1 MADPEGRSSVDLE
14 DFKFISLLEY
24 SADNRKVSR
33 KKHLLNARQEQFFL
47 PEGHCSCILW
57 EKSPKESEEKHVGIL
72 FLGGARYNEPSTWEL
87 GNSLTLMEFILSS
100 SDVEINSCNVFGP
113 DKLRGSSL
121 FPLQGSTL
129 INARSKLPP
138 DPEEYVLLLWGGID
152 TRTMTCT
159 NELMKINVTAK
170 DKQNKRTA
178 SGSKKMPE
186 SLNFEIDLTAL
197 TGNKTPSTEGSA
209 FQMGTVPSPRTGHSF
224 TTISSKRAIL
234 FGGVTL
240 ENRLEGVDNIFRQSC
255 KNGRLYAFNLMENSW
270 TCLPEEIPPRAY
282 HAAVFRS
289 ATSTLYIAG
298 GIQLADDHV
307 VEYCS
312 IHEVTAVE
320 FNFATNTILSSSV
333 QFPMVAPQYL
343 SSQAATICDNIIHIF
358 GGYQANAR
366 TISTKPNQSS
376 CLFVLDVDK
385 QVYLSKTAKPEH
397 ATAGHSMFLLDSS
410 TFLICGG
417 TKKEILLFTK
427 TIPQADNCD

>member
-47 PEGHCSCILW
+47 PKGHCSCILW
-57 EKSPKESEEKHVGIL
+57 EKNPKESEEKHVGIL

-129 INARSKLPP
+129 IDARSKLPP

-209 FQMGTVPSPRTGHSF
+209 FEMGTVPSPRTGHSF

-240 ENRLEGVDNIFRQSC
+240 ENRL
-255 KNGRLYAFNLMENSW
+255 
-270 TCLPEEIPPRAY
+270 
-282 HAAVFRS
+282 
-289 ATSTLYIAG
+289 
-298 GIQLADDHV
+298 
-307 VEYCS
+307 
-312 IHEVTAVE
+312 
-320 FNFATNTILSSSV
+320 
-333 QFPMVAPQYL
+333 
-343 SSQAATICDNIIHIF
+343 
-358 GGYQANAR
+358 
-366 TISTKPNQSS
+366 
-376 CLFVLDVDK
+376 
-385 QVYLSKTAKPEH
+385 
-397 ATAGHSMFLLDSS
+397 
-410 TFLICGG
+410 
-417 TKKEILLFTK
+417 
-427 TIPQADNCD
+427 

>member
-1 MADPEGRSSVDLE
+1 MADSEGSSSVDLE
-14 DFKFISLLEY
+14 DFKFISLLKY
-24 SADNRKVSR
+24 SADNRKVSQ
-33 KKHLLNARQEQFFL
+33 KKHLLNARQGQFFL

-57 EKSPKESEEKHVGIL
+57 EKSSKESKEKYVGIV
-72 FLGGARYNEPSTWEL
+72 FVRGARYNEPSTWEL

-129 INARSKLPP
+129 INARLS
-138 DPEEYVLLLWGGID
+138 PEEYVLLLWGGID

-178 SGSKKMPE
+178 SGSKKLPE
-186 SLNFEIDLTAL
+186 SLNFEIDLIAL

-224 TTISSKRAIL
+224 TKISNERAIL

-240 ENRLEGVDNIFRQSC
+240 ENRLEGVDNTFKQSC
-255 KNGRLYAFNLMENSW
+255 KDGRLYAFNIMENSW
-270 TCLPEEIPPRAY
+270 TCLSAEIPPRAY

-289 ATSTLYIAG
+289 ATSTVYIVR
-298 GIQLADDHV
+298 GIQLADDHAV
-307 VEYCS
+307 QYCS
-312 IHEVTAVE
+312 IHEVTVVE

-343 SSQAATICDNIIHIF
+343 SSQDATICDIIHIF
-358 GGYQANAR
+358 
-366 TISTKPNQSS
+366 
-376 CLFVLDVDK
+376 LF
-385 QVYLSKTAKPEH
+385 
-397 ATAGHSMFLLDSS
+397 
-410 TFLICGG
+410 
-417 TKKEILLFTK
+417 
-427 TIPQADNCD
+427 